1 VALLA
6 AQSADQRGTLQTRY
20 DPLADDALHSLGSDQ
35 NRGSGTDGTDD
46 TSSSNS
52 NNNNNNNNNN
62 SNSRSDASND
72 FFFEALLALLLART
86 CANAVATWHAAAFA
100 VRE

>member
-35 NRGSGTDGTDD
+35 NLGSGTDGTDD
-46 TSSSNS
+46 ASSSNS
-52 NNNNNNNNNN
+52 NNNNN